1 MKKYIIIGILINLFP
16 IYLFSQAA
24 TSLKELVNQALENN
38 YQIKIL
44 KNEEIKLENS
54 NSLGMAGFYPVL
66 TLDGTKSLSN
76 NNTKQTMY
84 TGDIRQ
90 SNNATSDVNN
100 ASINLNWNFFDGF
113 KMFAT
118 KSKLNY
124 LEQIGQANT
133 RFFIEETIFDI
144 ASAYYQLIKEIEKLS
159 FLEESIKFSKDRLI
173 LFQEKLRI
181 GNANS
186 FDMQTAEY
194 DFNQDSILILIQ
206 KELIKQLNFEINSKI
221 IKQNDKEIIPTEK
234 IQNQI
239 KLVKEN
245 VVNQAFKNNTS
256 LSLSKIRNLIANQDI
271 AINKSLFYPDLTAFA
286 GYNFQDQTNTVSIYR
301 SNRSYG
307 LNYGLRFSLNLY
319 NGNQDE
325 VNLQN
330 SKIEAENTELLILE
344 KEFEIRN
351 LIDKSFLNY
360 QTLSEIN
367 QLEKRNSEL
376 ASNSV
381 EIAKKQLETGAI
393 NSFDF
398 RQIQLNYMNS
408 TLKSFETE
416 YAIKIKELELL
427 KIGGILLNTIMQ

>member
-1 MKKYIIIGILINLFP
+1 
-16 IYLFSQAA
+16 
-24 TSLKELVNQALENN
+24 
-38 YQIKIL
+38 
-44 KNEEIKLENS
+44 
-54 NSLGMAGFYPVL
+54 
-66 TLDGTKSLSN
+66 
-76 NNTKQTMY
+76 MY

-186 FDMQTAEY
+186 FDMQTAEF

>member
-1 MKKYIIIGILINLFP
+1 LFP

-44 KNEEIKLENS
+44 KNEEIKLGNS

-76 NNTKQTMY
+76 TNTKQTMY

-427 KIGGILLNTIMQ
+427 KIGGILLKTIMQ

>member
-76 NNTKQTMY
+76 TNTKQTMY

-186 FDMQTAEY
+186 FDMQTAEF

>member
-1 MKKYIIIGILINLFP
+1 
-16 IYLFSQAA
+16 
-24 TSLKELVNQALENN
+24 
-38 YQIKIL
+38 
-44 KNEEIKLENS
+44 
-54 NSLGMAGFYPVL
+54 
-66 TLDGTKSLSN
+66 
-76 NNTKQTMY
+76 
-84 TGDIRQ
+84 
-90 SNNATSDVNN
+90 
-100 ASINLNWNFFDGF
+100 
-113 KMFAT
+113 
-118 KSKLNY
+118 
-124 LEQIGQANT
+124 
-133 RFFIEETIFDI
+133 
-144 ASAYYQLIKEIEKLS
+144 
-159 FLEESIKFSKDRLI
+159 
-173 LFQEKLRI
+173 
-181 GNANS
+181 
-186 FDMQTAEY
+186 MQTAEF